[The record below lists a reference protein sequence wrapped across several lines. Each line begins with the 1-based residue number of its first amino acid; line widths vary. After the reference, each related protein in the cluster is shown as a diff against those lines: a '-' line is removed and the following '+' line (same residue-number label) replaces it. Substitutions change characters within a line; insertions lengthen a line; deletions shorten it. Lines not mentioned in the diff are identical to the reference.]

1 MFAIHA
7 QECTTLKLLEIDP
20 TKLPGP
26 IEWVVG
32 KMGDPEPTAT
42 SATTIHYLIPDGCVH
57 VYVATLNDGISFS
70 LLADAHA
77 NSVGTPQM
85 CTHAGSSRIWVFGF
99 GKWLEIIVAAIP
111 MLRFCFK
118 PRLCDSGVTK
128 MTLWMRRE
136 MALHDVFQS
145 NVAERA

>member
-1 MFAIHA
+1 MFDCLLATDTYNTMFATSS

-57 VYVATLNDGISFS
+57 VYVASPILTLKD
-70 LLADAHA
+70 HA
-77 NSVGTPQM
+77 N
-85 CTHAGSSRIWVFGF
+85 
-99 GKWLEIIVAAIP
+99 
-111 MLRFCFK
+111 
-118 PRLCDSGVTK
+118 
-128 MTLWMRRE
+128 
-136 MALHDVFQS
+136 
-145 NVAERA
+145 